1 MDCSASPPPPPR
13 GTAHQPSPP
22 PLWLLALLTFSGT
35 LGMHIF
41 VPALTLAGRD
51 LHASNAAMQMTISLY
66 VLGLAA
72 GQLIY
77 GPLADRLGRRPVL
90 MGGLAIYTLAGLAAV
105 LASLSHHGATALIVA
120 RLCQALGGCS
130 GMVLGRAIVRDTS
143 AGESIARRMA
153 YLNMMVMLPPALAP
167 LAGSLIA
174 AGLGWRAILAALLL
188 LGVVNLTLAWRRLP
202 ESRPSAARG
211 STGQLARDYAQ
222 LLSSR
227 RFLGYMLGG
236 GCATTSIYAFIA
248 SAPFIFVQQ
257 LGRPEHEVGLYL
269 TALVSGMWMGNAL
282 CSRVLGRVPLVRIL
296 MLGNSLSLACCALL
310 LALALAGYAGMPAI
324 VLLMFLF
331 SLGSGGCSPAALT
344 LTLNVNPAVAGS
356 ASGLYG
362 SAQMAVGAL
371 CTALAG
377 LGGASP
383 LTMTALVLTGACLL
397 SQAAFHTARRAP
409 LDEKVV

>member
-1 MDCSASPPPPPR
+1 MKPSPP
-13 GTAHQPSPP
+13 PP
-22 PLWLLALLTFSGT
+22 PLWLLALFTFSGT
-35 LGMHIF
+35 LGVHIF

-66 VLGLAA
+66 VLGLAV

-77 GPLADRLGRRPVL
+77 GPLADRFGRRPVL
-90 MGGLAIYTLAGLAAV
+90 IGGLTVYTLAGLGAV
-105 LASLSHHGATALIVA
+105 LASLSPDGVAALTVA
-120 RLCQALGGCS
+120 RLFQALGGCS

-143 AGESIARRMA
+143 NGQAIAQRMA

-167 LAGSLIA
+167 LLGSLIA
-174 AGLGWRAILAALLL
+174 AGLGWRATLGALLL
-188 LGVVNLTLAWRRLP
+188 LGVVNLTLVWRRLP
-202 ESRPSAARG
+202 ESRSSAVRG
-211 STGQLARDYAQ
+211 NTGQLARDYAR
-222 LLSSR
+222 LLTSR

-248 SAPFIFVQQ
+248 SAPFIFAHQ

-296 MLGNSLSLACCALL
+296 MLGNSLSLACCGLL
-310 LALALAGYAGMPAI
+310 LVLALAGAASMPA
-324 VLLMFLF
+324 VLLLMFLF
-331 SLGSGGCSPAALT
+331 SLGSGSCSPAALT
-344 LTLNVNPAVAGS
+344 LALNVNPTVAGS

-383 LTMTALVLTGACLL
+383 LTVTALVLVCVCLL
-397 SQAAFHTARRAP
+397 AQAAFHMARRAP
-409 LDEKVV
+409 LEEQVVGE